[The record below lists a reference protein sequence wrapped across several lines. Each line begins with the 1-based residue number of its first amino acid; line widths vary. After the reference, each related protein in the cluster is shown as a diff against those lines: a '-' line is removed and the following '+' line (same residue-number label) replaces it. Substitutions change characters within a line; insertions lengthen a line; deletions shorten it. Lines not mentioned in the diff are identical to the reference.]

1 MSSSP
6 SPLRSARGSRLAL
19 LVVGLCWLAVLF
31 DGLDMFIYG
40 SVLPHLLETR
50 TFGLTADQAGDLGSY
65 ATFGMLVGALVA
77 GTIADRIGRKKLMV
91 SCVTLFSL
99 ASGVCALADSV
110 TVFGLGRTLAGVGLG
125 GLLPTAIS
133 MVSDYAPRG
142 RGAIVIGLLMTAHH
156 AGGILSAYVAK
167 WLIDP
172 VGWRAAF
179 WVCVLPLL
187 FAPVL
192 AKVLPESLSFLVAK
206 GRGEEAEALAERY
219 DVEVPAVRTGG
230 AGDRWTNL
238 ANLFRGNEWIQTLL
252 YWVASFGGLLLVYG
266 VATWLP
272 TLMRA
277 EGYALGSALSFVVVF
292 NLGGIV
298 GMLVAGRAADRFG
311 APRISALWFA
321 LTAAGVF
328 MLSIHMD
335 MTVTM
340 IVVFFTGVFLN
351 SAQTM
356 IYATVSIRSDADN
369 RATAVGWTSGMGR
382 FGAVFGPWLGGRLL
396 ASGNGDWGFTA
407 FAVAG
412 VSSMV
417 FIGIAALR
425 SSRQRATCS
434 ERELVAAHRPERPPR
449 GPGRTPAT
457 ARTGSRRSA

>member
-6 SPLRSARGSRLAL
+6 SPLSARGSGLAL

-40 SVLPHLLETR
+40 SVLPHLLETG
-50 TFGLTADQAGDLGSY
+50 TFGLTANQAGDLGSY

-77 GTIADRIGRKKLMV
+77 GTIADRVGRKKLMV
-91 SCVTLFSL
+91 SCVILFSL

-142 RGAIVIGLLMTAHH
+142 RAALVIGLLMTAHH

-192 AKVLPESLSFLVAK
+192 AKLLPESLSFLVAK
-206 GRGEEAEALAERY
+206 GRAEEARALAERY
-219 DVEVPAVRTGG
+219 EVEVPVARTGG
-230 AGDRWTNL
+230 AGDRWANL

-252 YWVASFGGLLLVYG
+252 YWAASFGGLLLVYG

-328 MLSIHMD
+328 LLSVHMP

-340 IVVFFTGVFLN
+340 IVVFLTGVFLN

-382 FGAVFGPWLGGRLL
+382 FGAVFGPWLGGQLL
-396 ASGNGDWGFTA
+396 ASGNGDRGFTA

-412 VSSMV
+412 LSSMV
-417 FIGIAALR
+417 FIGVAALR
-425 SSRQRATCS
+425 GSRQTPTGR
-434 ERELVAAHRPERPPR
+434 EQELVAAH
-449 GPGRTPAT
+449 
-457 ARTGSRRSA
+457 

>member
-6 SPLRSARGSRLAL
+6 SPALSARGSRLAL

-40 SVLPHLLETR
+40 SVLPHLLETK

-65 ATFGMLVGALVA
+65 ATFGMLIGALTA
-77 GTIADRIGRKKLMV
+77 GTVADRIGRKKLMV
-91 SCVTLFSL
+91 ACVTLFSL
-99 ASGVCALADSV
+99 ASGICAMAGSV
-110 TVFGLGRTLAGVGLG
+110 EVFGLGRTLAGIGLG

-133 MVSDYAPRG
+133 MVSDYAPGG
-142 RGAIVIGLLMTAHH
+142 RGAIIIGMLMTAHH

-192 AKVLPESLSFLVAK
+192 ARFLPESLSFLVAK
-206 GRGEEAEALAERY
+206 GRTEEARALAERY
-219 DVEVPAVRTGG
+219 DVELPAAKGG
-230 AGDRWTNL
+230 RQAAADRWNSL
-238 ANLFRGNEWIQTLL
+238 LNLFRGGEWIQTLL
-252 YWVASFGGLLLVYG
+252 YWLASFGGLLLVYG

-277 EGYALGSALSFVVVF
+277 EGYELANALTFVVVF

-311 APRISALWFA
+311 APRISAIWFA

-328 MLSIHMD
+328 LLSVHMP
-335 MTVTM
+335 MGVTTV
-340 IVVFFTGVFLN
+340 VVFFTGVFLN

-356 IYATVSIRSDADN
+356 IYATVSIRSTPDS

-382 FGAVFGPWLGGRLL
+382 FGAVFGPWLGGQLL
-396 ASGNGDWGFTA
+396 AAGNGEFGFTA
-407 FAVAG
+407 FAIAG
-412 VSSMV
+412 LSSMV

-425 SSRQRATCS
+425 TSKQAAQSGADQ
-434 ERELVAAHRPERPPR
+434 ELVGAH
-449 GPGRTPAT
+449 
-457 ARTGSRRSA
+457 

>member
-6 SPLRSARGSRLAL
+6 STAARGSRLAL

-50 TFGLTADQAGDLGSY
+50 TFGLTPDQAGDLGSY

-77 GTIADRIGRKKLMV
+77 GTIADRVGRKKLMV
-91 SCVTLFSL
+91 ACVTLFSL
-99 ASGVCALADSV
+99 ASGLCAVSESV
-110 TVFGLGRTLAGVGLG
+110 AVFGLGRTLAGVGLG

-192 AKVLPESLSFLVAK
+192 AKFLPESLSFLVAK
-206 GRGEEAEALAERY
+206 GRAEEAGVLAERY
-219 DVEVPAVRTGG
+219 DVEVPAARTGG

-238 ANLFRGNEWIQTLL
+238 ANLFRGKEWIQTLL

-277 EGYALGSALSFVVVF
+277 EGYELGSALSFVVVF

-328 MLSIHMD
+328 LLSVHMP

-340 IVVFFTGVFLN
+340 LVVFLTGVFLN

-356 IYATVSIRSDADN
+356 IYATVSIRSDADS

-382 FGAVFGPWLGGRLL
+382 FGAVFGPWLGGQLL
-396 ASGNGDWGFTA
+396 ASGHGDWGFTA

-412 VSSMV
+412 LSSMV

-425 SSRQRATCS
+425 SSRREPAGS
-434 ERELVAAHRPERPPR
+434 ERELVAAH
-449 GPGRTPAT
+449 
-457 ARTGSRRSA
+457 

>member
-1 MSSSP
+1 MSPSP
-6 SPLRSARGSRLAL
+6 SPLSARGGRLAL

-40 SVLPHLLETR
+40 SVLPHLLETG
-50 TFGLTADQAGDLGSY
+50 TFGLTPDQAGDLGSY

-77 GTIADRIGRKKLMV
+77 GTVADRIGRKKLMV
-91 SCVTLFSL
+91 SCVVLFSL
-99 ASGVCALADSV
+99 ASGVCALADGV
-110 TVFGLGRTLAGVGLG
+110 AVFGLGRTLAGVGLG

-142 RGAIVIGLLMTAHH
+142 RGALVIGLLMTAHH

-192 AKVLPESLSFLVAK
+192 AKLLPESLSFLVAK
-206 GRGEEAEALAERY
+206 GRGEEARALAERY
-219 DVEVPAVRTGG
+219 DVEVPAAKAGG

-328 MLSIHMD
+328 LLSVHMP

-340 IVVFFTGVFLN
+340 IVVFLTGVFLN

-356 IYATVSIRSDADN
+356 IYATVSIRSTADS

-382 FGAVFGPWLGGRLL
+382 FGAVFGPWLGGQLL
-396 ASGNGDWGFTA
+396 ASGNGDLGFTA
-407 FAVAG
+407 FALAG
-412 VSSMV
+412 LSSMV

-425 SSRQRATCS
+425 SSRQAPTGS
-434 ERELVAAHRPERPPR
+434 ERELVASH
-449 GPGRTPAT
+449 
-457 ARTGSRRSA
+457 

>member
-6 SPLRSARGSRLAL
+6 SSPSARISGLAL

-40 SVLPHLLETR
+40 SVLPHLLETK

-65 ATFGMLVGALVA
+65 ATFGMLVGALTA
-77 GTIADRIGRKKLMV
+77 GTVADRIGRKKLMV
-91 SCVTLFSL
+91 VCVTVFSL
-99 ASGVCALADSV
+99 ASGICAISGSV
-110 TVFGLGRTLAGVGLG
+110 AVFGLGRTLAGVGLG

-142 RGAIVIGLLMTAHH
+142 RGAIVIGMLMTAHH

-167 WLIDP
+167 WLVDP

-179 WVCVLPLL
+179 WVCVAPLL
-187 FAPVL
+187 FAPLL
-192 AKVLPESLSFLVAK
+192 AKFLPESLSFLVAK
-206 GRGEEAEALAERY
+206 GRADEAQALAARH
-219 DVEVPAVRTGG
+219 DVELPAA
-230 AGDRWTNL
+230 AGRKTAADRWDAL
-238 ANLFRGNEWIQTLL
+238 VNLFRGGEWSQTLL
-252 YWVASFGGLLLVYG
+252 YWFASFGGLLLVYG

-272 TLMRA
+272 TLMRT
-277 EGYALGSALSFVVVF
+277 EGYELTNALTFVVVF

-311 APRISALWFA
+311 APRISAIWFA
-321 LTAAGVF
+321 LTAAGVYL
-328 MLSIHMD
+328 LSVHMS
-335 MTVTM
+335 TGVTTL
-340 IVVFFTGVFLN
+340 VVFLTGVFLN

-356 IYATVSIRSDADN
+356 IYATVSIRSTPDN

-382 FGAVFGPWLGGRLL
+382 FGAVFGPWLGGQLL
-396 ASGNGDWGFTA
+396 AAGHGDWGFTA
-407 FAVAG
+407 FALAG

-425 SSRQRATCS
+425 IPKTGTPADTEQN
-434 ERELVAAHRPERPPR
+434 LVAAH
-449 GPGRTPAT
+449 
-457 ARTGSRRSA
+457 

>member
-6 SPLRSARGSRLAL
+6 SPLLSARGSRLAL

-77 GTIADRIGRKKLMV
+77 GTIADRIGRKNLMV

-99 ASGVCALADSV
+99 ASGLCALADSV

-192 AKVLPESLSFLVAK
+192 AKLLPESLSFLVAK
-206 GRGEEAEALAERY
+206 GRGEEARALAERY
-219 DVEVPAVRTGG
+219 DVEVPAARTGG

-298 GMLVAGRAADRFG
+298 GMLVAGRAADCFG

-328 MLSIHMD
+328 LLSIHMD

-382 FGAVFGPWLGGRLL
+382 FGAVFGPWLGGQLL

-407 FAVAG
+407 FAIAG
-412 VSSMV
+412 LSSMV

-425 SSRQRATCS
+425 SSRQTATDS
-434 ERELVAAHRPERPPR
+434 ERELVAAH
-449 GPGRTPAT
+449 
-457 ARTGSRRSA
+457 

>member
-6 SPLRSARGSRLAL
+6 ALSARGSRLAF

-40 SVLPHLLETR
+40 SVLPHLLATK
-50 TFGLTADQAGDLGSY
+50 TFGLTPDQAGDLGSY
-65 ATFGMLVGALVA
+65 ATFGMLVGALAA
-77 GTIADRIGRKKLMV
+77 GTVADRIGRKKLMV
-91 SCVTLFSL
+91 SSVILFSL
-99 ASGVCALADSV
+99 ASGVCAMADSL

-142 RGAIVIGLLMTAHH
+142 RGAIIIGLLMTAHH

-167 WLIDP
+167 WLVEP

-179 WVCVLPLL
+179 WVCVIPLL

-192 AKVLPESLSFLVAK
+192 AKLLPESLSFLVAK
-206 GRGEEAEALAERY
+206 GRTEEARELATRY
-219 DVEVPAVRTGG
+219 DVELPAAKSSGKQG
-230 AGDRWTNL
+230 AADRWNAL
-238 ANLFRGNEWIQTLL
+238 VNLFRGGEWTQTLL
-252 YWVASFGGLLLVYG
+252 YWLASFGGLLLVYG

-277 EGYALGSALSFVVVF
+277 EGYELGSALSFVVVF

-298 GMLVAGRAADRFG
+298 GMLIAGRAADRFG
-311 APRISALWFA
+311 APRISAIWFA

-328 MLSIHMD
+328 LLSVHMP
-335 MTVTM
+335 MSVTM
-340 IVVFFTGVFLN
+340 VVVFFTGVFLN

-356 IYATVSIRSDADN
+356 IYATVSIRSTPGD

-382 FGAVFGPWLGGRLL
+382 FGAVFGPWLGGQLL
-396 ASGNGDWGFTA
+396 AANNGDWGFTA
-407 FAVAG
+407 FALAG
-412 VSSMV
+412 LSSMV

-425 SSRQRATCS
+425 SARQPEHSGTQQ
-434 ERELVAAHRPERPPR
+434 ELI
-449 GPGRTPAT
+449 T
-457 ARTGSRRSA
+457 TG

>member
-6 SPLRSARGSRLAL
+6 SPLSARGSGLAL

-40 SVLPHLLETR
+40 SVLPHLLETG
-50 TFGLTADQAGDLGSY
+50 TFGLTANQAGDLGSY

-77 GTIADRIGRKKLMV
+77 GTIADRVGRKKLMV
-91 SCVTLFSL
+91 SCVILFSL

-142 RGAIVIGLLMTAHH
+142 RAALVIGLLMTAHH

-192 AKVLPESLSFLVAK
+192 AKLLPESLSFLVAK
-206 GRGEEAEALAERY
+206 GRAEEARALAERY
-219 DVEVPAVRTGG
+219 EVEVPVARTGG
-230 AGDRWTNL
+230 AGDRWANL

-252 YWVASFGGLLLVYG
+252 YWAASFGGLLLVYG

-292 NLGGIV
+292 NLGGIG

-328 MLSIHMD
+328 LLSVHMP

-340 IVVFFTGVFLN
+340 IVVFLTGVFLN

-382 FGAVFGPWLGGRLL
+382 FGAVFGPWLGGQLL
-396 ASGNGDWGFTA
+396 ASGNGDRGFTA

-412 VSSMV
+412 LSSMV
-417 FIGIAALR
+417 FIGVAALR
-425 SSRQRATCS
+425 GSRQTPTGR
-434 ERELVAAHRPERPPR
+434 EQELVAAH
-449 GPGRTPAT
+449 
-457 ARTGSRRSA
+457 

>member
-6 SPLRSARGSRLAL
+6 SPLSARGSRLAF

-40 SVLPHLLETR
+40 SVLPHLLETK
-50 TFGLTADQAGDLGSY
+50 TFGLTPDQAGDLGSY
-65 ATFGMLVGALVA
+65 ATFGMLVGALTA
-77 GTIADRIGRKKLMV
+77 GTVADRIGRKKLMV
-91 SCVTLFSL
+91 ACVTLFSL
-99 ASGVCALADSV
+99 ASGLCALADGV
-110 TVFGLGRTLAGVGLG
+110 AVFGLGRTLAGIGLG

-167 WLIDP
+167 WLVDP

-192 AKVLPESLSFLVAK
+192 VRFLPESLSFLVAK
-206 GRGEEAEALAERY
+206 GRTEEACALAARY
-219 DVEVPAVRTGG
+219 DVEPPAAKPAAAG

-238 ANLFRGNEWIQTLL
+238 VGLFRDGEWTRTLL
-252 YWVASFGGLLLVYG
+252 YWLASFGGLLLVYG

-277 EGYALGSALSFVVVF
+277 EGYELGSALSFVVVF

-311 APRISALWFA
+311 APRISAVWFA
-321 LTAAGVF
+321 LTAAGVYL
-328 MLSIHMD
+328 LSVHMP

-340 IVVFFTGVFLN
+340 IVVFLTGVFLN

-356 IYATVSIRSDADN
+356 IYATVSIRSDPHT

-382 FGAVFGPWLGGRLL
+382 FGAVFGPWLGGQLL
-396 ASGNGDWGFTA
+396 ASGQGDRGFTA
-407 FAVAG
+407 FALAG

-425 SSRQRATCS
+425 TPRTAAEDSP
-434 ERELVAAHRPERPPR
+434 REQPLAAH
-449 GPGRTPAT
+449 
-457 ARTGSRRSA
+457 

>member
-1 MSSSP
+1 MSP
-6 SPLRSARGSRLAL
+6 SPTLSARGSRLAL

-40 SVLPHLLETR
+40 SVLPHLLETK
-50 TFGLTADQAGDLGSY
+50 TFGLTPDQAGDLGSY
-65 ATFGMLVGALVA
+65 ATFGMLVGALTA
-77 GTIADRIGRKKLMV
+77 GTVADRIGRKKLMV
-91 SCVTLFSL
+91 ACVTLFSL
-99 ASGVCALADSV
+99 ASGLCAVSGGV
-110 TVFGLGRTLAGVGLG
+110 EVFGLSRTLAGVGLG

-142 RGAIVIGLLMTAHH
+142 RVALTIGLLMTAHH

-167 WLIDP
+167 WLVDP

-179 WVCVLPLL
+179 WVCVVPLL
-187 FAPVL
+187 FAPLL
-192 AKVLPESLSFLVAK
+192 AKFLPESLSFLVAK
-206 GRGEEAEALAERY
+206 GRADEARELAARY
-219 DVEVPAVRTGG
+219 EVELPAA
-230 AGDRWTNL
+230 AGRKTAADRWDAL
-238 ANLFRGNEWIQTLL
+238 QNLFRGGEWVQTLL
-252 YWVASFGGLLLVYG
+252 YWLASFGGLLLVYG

-277 EGYALGSALSFVVVF
+277 EGYELANALTFVVVF

-311 APRISALWFA
+311 APRISAVWFA

-328 MLSIHMD
+328 LLSTHMP
-335 MTVTM
+335 MGVTTV
-340 IVVFFTGVFLN
+340 VVFFTGVFLN

-356 IYATVSIRSDADN
+356 IYATVSIRSTPDN

-382 FGAVFGPWLGGRLL
+382 FGAVFGPWLGGQLL
-396 ASGNGDWGFTA
+396 AAGNGDWGFTA

-412 VSSMV
+412 LSSMV

-425 SSRQRATCS
+425 
-434 ERELVAAHRPERPPR
+434 
-449 GPGRTPAT
+449 
-457 ARTGSRRSA
+457 GSRKAPSSAAEQELIGAH

>member
-6 SPLRSARGSRLAL
+6 SPLSARGSRLAFL
-19 LVVGLCWLAVLF
+19 AVGLCWLAVLF

-50 TFGLTADQAGDLGSY
+50 TFGLTPDQAGDLGSY
-65 ATFGMLVGALVA
+65 ATFGMLIGALTA
-77 GTIADRIGRKKLMV
+77 GTVADRIGRKKLMV
-91 SCVTLFSL
+91 ACVTLFSL
-99 ASGVCALADSV
+99 ASGLCALADGV
-110 TVFGLGRTLAGVGLG
+110 AVFGLGRTLAGIGLG

-142 RGAIVIGLLMTAHH
+142 RAALVIGLLMTAHH

-167 WLIDP
+167 WLVDP

-187 FAPVL
+187 FVPVL
-192 AKVLPESLSFLVAK
+192 ARFLPESLSFLVAK
-206 GRGEEAEALAERY
+206 GRTEEARALAARHG
-219 DVEVPAVRTGG
+219 VELPAAKPAGAG

-238 ANLFRGNEWIQTLL
+238 AGLFRGGEWSRTLL
-252 YWVASFGGLLLVYG
+252 YWLASFGGLLLVYG

-277 EGYALGSALSFVVVF
+277 EGYELGSALSFVVVF

-298 GMLVAGRAADRFG
+298 GMLVAGRAADSFG
-311 APRISALWFA
+311 APRISAVWFA
-321 LTAAGVF
+321 LTAAGVYL
-328 MLSIHMD
+328 LSVHMP

-340 IVVFFTGVFLN
+340 VVVFLTGVFLN

-356 IYATVSIRSDADN
+356 IYATVSIRSAPDT

-382 FGAVFGPWLGGRLL
+382 FGAVFGPWLGGQLL
-396 ASGNGDWGFTA
+396 ASGQGDWGFTA
-407 FAVAG
+407 FALAG

-425 SSRQRATCS
+425 TPRTAARDSP
-434 ERELVAAHRPERPPR
+434 REQPLAAH
-449 GPGRTPAT
+449 
-457 ARTGSRRSA
+457 

>member
-6 SPLRSARGSRLAL
+6 SPLLSARGSGLAL

-77 GTIADRIGRKKLMV
+77 GTIADRVGRKKLIV
-91 SCVTLFSL
+91 CCVILFSL
-99 ASGVCALADSV
+99 ASGVCALAGSV
-110 TVFGLGRTLAGVGLG
+110 EVFGVGRTLAGLGLG

-142 RGAIVIGLLMTAHH
+142 RGALVIGLLMTAHH

-192 AKVLPESLSFLVAK
+192 AKFLPESLSFLVAK
-206 GRGEEAEALAERY
+206 GRGEEARALAERY
-219 DVEVPAVRTGG
+219 DVEVPAAKAGG
-230 AGDRWTNL
+230 AGDRWVNL
-238 ANLFRGNEWIQTLL
+238 AKLFRGDEWIQTLL

-277 EGYALGSALSFVVVF
+277 EGYELGSALSFVVVF

-328 MLSIHMD
+328 LLSVHMP

-340 IVVFFTGVFLN
+340 IVVFLTGVFLN

-356 IYATVSIRSDADN
+356 IYATVSIRSHPDH

-382 FGAVFGPWLGGRLL
+382 FGAVFGPWLGGQLL
-396 ASGNGDWGFTA
+396 ASGNGDRGFTA
-407 FAVAG
+407 FALAG
-412 VSSMV
+412 LSSMV
-417 FIGIAALR
+417 FIGLAALR
-425 SSRQRATCS
+425 SARQVPVGS
-434 ERELVAAHRPERPPR
+434 EQELVTAH
-449 GPGRTPAT
+449 
-457 ARTGSRRSA
+457 